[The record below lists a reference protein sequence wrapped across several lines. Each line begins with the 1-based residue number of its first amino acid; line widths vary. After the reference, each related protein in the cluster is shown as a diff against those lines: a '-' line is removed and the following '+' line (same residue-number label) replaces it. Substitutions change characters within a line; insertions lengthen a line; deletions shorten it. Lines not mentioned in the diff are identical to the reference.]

1 MYTRLY
7 TNVLNHYHWM
17 YSCTAQ
23 NHAYADTGF
32 FTITASG
39 PPRQV
44 RRSMVIFWTIRSGS
58 ALLHLYLFLLSG
70 WTDCFPRHRRVYQ
83 ARFGWLRRDGVQAR
97 KEATSGRSFDNRYR
111 DNLHICSGI
120 STRKMRIFRSK
131 CKYSIFDS
139 QCS

>member
-17 YSCTAQ
+17 YACTAQ

-44 RRSMVIFWTIRSGS
+44 RKFPSLFCD
-58 ALLHLYLFLLSG
+58 FLL
-70 WTDCFPRHRRVYQ
+70 
-83 ARFGWLRRDGVQAR
+83 
-97 KEATSGRSFDNRYR
+97 
-111 DNLHICSGI
+111 I
-120 STRKMRIFRSK
+120 SLL
-131 CKYSIFDS
+131 SIHFL
-139 QCS
+139 